1 MLPTLLPG
9 ASLRFPDEVWERV
22 AAVSR
27 TAEEARAAEA
37 PITAEE
43 EDIAQTE
50 FRLAMQE
57 HAVRV
62 HALAE
67 QRIRRSQRLSQ

>member
-1 MLPTLLPG
+1 MMPTLLPV
-9 ASLRFPDEVWERV
+9 ASLRFPDEVWEQV

-27 TAEEARAAEA
+27 TAEEARAAAA

-43 EDIAQTE
+43 EAVAQRE
-50 FRLAMQE
+50 FQLAMQE

-62 HALAE
+62 HELVK